1 MFHTDELPAYGVT
14 EEEVSKVRQALHAA
28 KDDCVLLVADKRDR
42 AEDALKAA
50 IDRAREAISG
60 VPEETRAAQPDG
72 TTRYSRPRPGSARMY
87 PETDIVAVPVA
98 PEKIVQ
104 IRGSLPEKPEKKFE
118 RFVKQYKLSNE
129 LAEAMIRS
137 YHLDLFE
144 TIVTRMRNV
153 PPAIVAATLE
163 HTWRNLKREGIPV
176 ENVGDEKV
184 EEVFR
189 ELNAGKVAKE
199 AIPDVLAFLS
209 RNEGSTVSQ
218 AMEKLGIKGISTEE
232 LNRVVDEILKKNME
246 LIREKKMEAL
256 SALMGDVMKQ
266 LRGKVD
272 GKTVN
277 ESLRKKLE
285 EKTKST

>member
-1 MFHTDELPAYGVT
+1 
-14 EEEVSKVRQALHAA
+14 
-28 KDDCVLLVADKRDR
+28 
-42 AEDALKAA
+42 
-50 IDRAREAISG
+50 
-60 VPEETRAAQPDG
+60 
-72 TTRYSRPRPGSARMY
+72 
-87 PETDIVAVPVA
+87 
-98 PEKIVQ
+98 
-104 IRGSLPEKPEKKFE
+104 
-118 RFVKQYKLSNE
+118 
-129 LAEAMIRS
+129 MIRS